1 MSTKP
6 VVVGVD
12 GGPDSVRALEWA
24 AEYARDV
31 KAPLIALTAYEPT
44 PIAGPYAMAGW
55 ENPETLEENARSM
68 LGDVVRDT
76 LGENAEVSQYVLRGH
91 PAEAIVAAS
100 KDARLIVVGS
110 RGRGGFKGLL
120 LGSVS
125 QHVVPHAL
133 CPVVVLPHG
142 DATVR

>member
-1 MSTKP
+1 MDAKP

-12 GGPDSVRALEWA
+12 GGPDSIRALEWA
-24 AEYARDV
+24 AEYARAV
-31 KAPLIALTAYEPT
+31 SAPLIALSCYEST

-55 ENPETLEENARSM
+55 ESPEALEETARTM
-68 LGDVVRDT
+68 LADVVRDT

-91 PAEAIVAAS
+91 PAEAIIAAS
-100 KDARLIVVGS
+100 KDARLVVVGS

-125 QHVVPHAL
+125 QHVVPHSR

-142 DATVR
+142 DTTTD

>member
-1 MSTKP
+1 MDVKP

-12 GGPDSVRALEWA
+12 GGPDSIRALEWA

-31 KAPLIALTAYEPT
+31 RAPLIALTAYEPT
-44 PIAGPYAMAGW
+44 AVVGPYAMAGW
-55 ENPETLEENARSM
+55 ESPETLEENARTM
-68 LGDVVRDT
+68 LADVVRDT
-76 LGENAEVSQYVLRGH
+76 LGENADVAQYALRGH
-91 PAEAIVAAS
+91 PAEAIIAAS

-125 QHVVPHAL
+125 QHVVPHSL

-142 DATVR
+142 DTTAD